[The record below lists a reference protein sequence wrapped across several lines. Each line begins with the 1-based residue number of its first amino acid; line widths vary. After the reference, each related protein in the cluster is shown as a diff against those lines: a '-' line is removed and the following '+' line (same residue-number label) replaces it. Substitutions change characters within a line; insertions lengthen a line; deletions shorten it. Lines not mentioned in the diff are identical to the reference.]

1 MRKAQLL
8 LFCCSGLLVTKVA
21 HGFQQSTHAGGC
33 RAVSTSTLT
42 CTYAQSHIG
51 RPTTCSPIAP
61 PPLFNNKK
69 RWHRS
74 TGSRQTTHLNAFG
87 AGGGGGNPFGQFAA
101 PIQPIKSKAD
111 AVLRMVQIVKD
122 TFRQFIKGFT
132 NGYLLALIW
141 NVLRGPS
148 LVVENRGLAWGLDF
162 AVLSTLFSLS
172 NSVKDFVLALPS
184 KRDGDKTKEGQD
196 GSERSGKGLTREQK
210 ASLWTVVVRNMIFPI
225 YFGRGGSF
233 INIDIARSCAVYGL
247 LTYLFVRPKIVRDG
261 QQMNSMFAGNANGFG
276 GGMGGMNGPGGQA
289 SPDAMAQM
297 LMQMMAQSN
306 SNFPTPPSGAAQ
318 SSTTQAS
325 GGAQSSS
332 KGFSSPQAKKKKNR
346 DKKENVLDAEYEMI
360 ENDDDEEDEVA
371 K

>member
-1 MRKAQLL
+1 MNKAQLL

-21 HGFQQSTHAGGC
+21 HGFQQSRSAAGC
-33 RAVSTSTLT
+33 RTVSTST

-51 RPTTCSPIAP
+51 HPTRCSPIAP
-61 PPLFNNKK
+61 HSLLTKD

-74 TGSRQTTHLNAFG
+74 VGSRQTTRLSAFG

-132 NGYLLALIW
+132 NGFLLALIW

-162 AVLSTLFSLS
+162 AVLSTVFSLS

-184 KRDGDKTKEGQD
+184 KQDGDKTKKVETD
-196 GSERSGKGLTREQK
+196 KGLDREQK
-210 ASLWTVVVRNMIFPI
+210 ASLWTVVVRNMLFPI

-233 INIDIARSCAVYGL
+233 INIARTCALYGL

-261 QQMNSMFAGNANGFG
+261 QQMNSMFAGNVNGFG

-318 SSTTQAS
+318 SSTPQAS
-325 GGAQSSS
+325 GRAQSSS

-346 DKKENVLDAEYEMI
+346 DKKENVLDVEFEMI